1 MGEDEG
7 GGVPSRQRLCRNVI
21 LRRKPKHVL
30 SKAKEL
36 MRSFT
41 EFTLS
46 QKGRPFVSLRVTDGE
61 GFRMTLRVR
70 FFAEFTLSQKARPF
84 ASLRVAHGE
93 GFRMTNK
100 AIQGIVT
107 QFPGEG

>member
-1 MGEDEG
+1 
-7 GGVPSRQRLCRNVI
+7 
-21 LRRKPKHVL
+21 
-30 SKAKEL
+30 

-70 FFAEFTLSQKARPF
+70 FFTEFTLSQKARPF
-84 ASLRVAHGE
+84 PFASLRVRVIHGE
-93 GFRMTNK
+93 GFRMTNM
-100 AIQGIVT
+100 A
-107 QFPGEG
+107 FPSL

>member
-1 MGEDEG
+1 
-7 GGVPSRQRLCRNVI
+7 
-21 LRRKPKHVL
+21 
-30 SKAKEL
+30 

-70 FFAEFTLSQKARPF
+70 FFTEFTLSQKARPF
-84 ASLRVAHGE
+84 VEFILSEANGLRVTHGE
-93 GFRMTNK
+93 GFRMTNMP
-100 AIQGIVT
+100 
-107 QFPGEG
+107 FPSL